1 MGSLCNKMD
10 KRSIFLILALAIT
23 SSARPKKSAADNIAE
38 ANDYDYYDDPEPCSA
53 YFKNATDIFT
63 EVGISQQDR
72 EKQLTFDCIDEK
84 LCKDQLIHDKTYA
97 DFHGSS
103 ILKVFRK
110 AAADASCPEE
120 NQVCC
125 QVKQSVENE
134 LNKSTTK

>member
-1 MGSLCNKMD
+1 MGSIRNKMD

-23 SSARPKKSAADNIAE
+23 SSA
-38 ANDYDYYDDPEPCSA
+38 
-53 YFKNATDIFT
+53 YFKDATDIFT

-72 EKQLTFDCIDEK
+72 EKHLTFKCIEEK

-110 AAADASCPEE
+110 AAADASCPED

-125 QVKQSVENE
+125 QVKY
-134 LNKSTTK
+134 